1 MRHQGRC
8 SRGEKMPGMGDR
20 NVRSIPF
27 HGSLCG
33 VISLSAFLVCKQ
45 WKCEFILWGWSINTG
60 EDQLAPVLF
69 FAGRLRKVLD
79 KHKLCIL
86 MHCIYYYIVS
96 MYSNIYTFGN
106 IVLTTI
112 FCSVCL
118 SFFLQKLHLKKMG
131 CSFDFYFVYRGES
144 SDSMF
149 SVPFLFF
156 LFFLLLCISK
166 TALHF
171 ISRVTFSTHKSHVN

>member
-8 SRGEKMPGMGDR
+8 SRGEKMPGMGDT
-20 NVRSIPF
+20 NVRSVPF

-60 EDQLAPVLF
+60 EDLLAPDLF

-79 KHKLCIL
+79 KHKLYIL
-86 MHCIYYYIVS
+86 MHCIYYIIYNVVVYTLYLVS
-96 MYSNIYTFGN
+96 IYSNIYSFGN

-112 FCSVCL
+112 FCSGCL

-131 CSFDFYFVYRGES
+131 CGFDFYFVYRGES

-156 LFFLLLCISK
+156 F
-166 TALHF
+166 TALYF
-171 ISRVTFSTHKSHVN
+171 KDCFGFY

>member
-1 MRHQGRC
+1 M
-8 SRGEKMPGMGDR
+8 
-20 NVRSIPF
+20 
-27 HGSLCG
+27 
-33 VISLSAFLVCKQ
+33 
-45 WKCEFILWGWSINTG
+45 
-60 EDQLAPVLF
+60 
-69 FAGRLRKVLD
+69 LD

-96 MYSNIYTFGN
+96 IYGNIYTFGN

-118 SFFLQKLHLKKMG
+118 SFFLQKLHLKKMD

-149 SVPFLFF
+149 SVPFLFIY
-156 LFFLLLCISK
+156 FF
-166 TALHF
+166 TALYFKDMKILRHLKLAEFGMKGIPRCLGTAAVLRRSWQWHF
-171 ISRVTFSTHKSHVN
+171 GHPEKVCSS